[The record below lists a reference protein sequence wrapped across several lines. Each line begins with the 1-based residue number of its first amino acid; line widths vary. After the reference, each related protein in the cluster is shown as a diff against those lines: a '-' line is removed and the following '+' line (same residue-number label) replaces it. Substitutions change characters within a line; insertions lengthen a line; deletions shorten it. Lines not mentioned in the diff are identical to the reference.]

1 MQWVGFHVG
10 VGPLSILLSVLTSVF
25 TPPTLTK
32 KKYKAPLKAVFGH
45 LHDQQCCSS
54 GFIKCQHHPGQVKEQ
69 RPTENNITGFG
80 GGGMLSRKRHRMR
93 SGATGS
99 CPISQ
104 RAAWSQAFC
113 WPHTST
119 RCLRGWVT
127 SPHHRQSLRARLA
140 KAAPVTDRLPVHRT
154 L

>member
-1 MQWVGFHVG
+1 MG

-45 LHDQQCCSS
+45 LHDQQRCSS

-80 GGGMLSRKRHRMR
+80 GGGDAFPK
-93 SGATGS
+93 AT
-99 CPISQ
+99 Q
-104 RAAWSQAFC
+104 DEKWSHGLL
-113 WPHTST
+113 PNKPESS
-119 RCLRGWVT
+119 LVT
-127 SPHHRQSLRARLA
+127 SLLLAPHLH
-140 KAAPVTDRLPVHRT
+140 PVPQGLGDFSTS
-154 L
+154 